1 MKEASRRRRRV
12 GCTRN
17 TEKEGKGERN
27 HEREIQEKDTNRSR
41 MQRYFDCQKMC
52 VCEITMNYDDLRKM
66 KEIIIIVVI
75 ARLKV
80 DFF

>member
-1 MKEASRRRRRV
+1 
-12 GCTRN
+12 
-17 TEKEGKGERN
+17 
-27 HEREIQEKDTNRSR
+27 

-52 VCEITMNYDDLRKM
+52 VCEIPTNYNDLRKM
-66 KEIIIIVVI
+66 KGIIIIVVI